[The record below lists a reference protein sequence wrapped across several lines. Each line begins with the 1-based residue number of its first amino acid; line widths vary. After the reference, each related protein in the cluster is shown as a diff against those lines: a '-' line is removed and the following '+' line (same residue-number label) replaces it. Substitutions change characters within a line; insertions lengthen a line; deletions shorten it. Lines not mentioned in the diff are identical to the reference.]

1 MSRKRRQGQ
10 ARTAGEWATLAASVV
25 IVGGLLALAGLPYLQ
40 ARPPA
45 SIVATPRFA
54 EVRQE
59 SGTYY
64 LPVDIENTG
73 MEAAEDVVIRFT
85 VRDGQREEVAEV
97 TVRILSGGETQEA
110 VVAFRIR
117 PAPGN
122 VEAAVASYLRP

>member
-1 MSRKRRQGQ
+1 MSTKRRQRQG
-10 ARTAGEWATLAASVV
+10 RTAAEWATLAASVV
-25 IVGGLLALAGLPYLQ
+25 IVGGLFALAGLPYLQ
-40 ARPPA
+40 AQLSA

-97 TVRILSGGETQEA
+97 TVRILSGGGTQEA

-122 VEAAVASYLRP
+122 VEAAVVGYLRP